1 MNTTQQMSAIF
12 KTHIIPNLKR
22 DALDAS
28 ETKAIHQVLELLE
41 ATDTDAYKNIQS
53 NSDFSG
59 ITANFTT
66 QVAQHIY
73 FHPKRYT
80 DTTEGIAFVT
90 AWLPLLKEGYYP
102 DEKSTNKLVEFL
114 TFNLGYFQSE
124 AFSEATEQQLLQVI
138 KILVESTSEAALPI
152 AQFLILRIFD
162 IRDVLSSEYLIQNC
176 LKHDLL
182 SGTYAVK
189 QDDETISTF
198 PFTIDSNFINC
209 FFEGN
214 WELFIHKFHQ
224 LLPVGRMYEKS
235 AYDIMI
241 SWFSSDLAAFYE
253 ANPNS
258 ALTAIEAL
266 KERLIWA
273 DAQSDALLH
282 LTTAEGNYPLMQ
294 ALANKKWDSGD
305 VLLFNVR
312 DTSLPKPEQDAGY
325 INFLDW
331 LIADS
336 GANLNSEAFKDY
348 GIKIL
353 SENTANNLPIECIP
367 FWFQIAHPQTGFKN
381 HSETFNT
388 LFSKLFLEDDS
399 FGLLPTMRLK
409 GEDVQVTGPFVI
421 RTIAQS
427 HSDVMLWLDPLKKEG
442 LKNPL
447 NQFLIRAFCDA
458 GEALLELFP
467 AEEQEK
473 LQRFLLTLAYS
484 SRDAS
489 AVVRAKNIPLI
500 AEALGFLCVEAGN
513 FTRVNEI
520 WALKDLDVNA
530 VEVCNQFARKHYINE
545 NRPLTLNIIQA
556 WFNYLGDYY
565 YSVTKEAV
573 WVPEALTTQGE
584 RVAQYFNLQNEDVGF
599 FLDRLVNRILSFH
612 KRCKSKEATNPI
624 FKAIS
629 ADIEV
634 FLVDFLGKLKNEK
647 LHLNTITHLYEY
659 SNSDDSRFS
668 SNDTLYDQIE
678 SYSQFVLETEEA
690 ELEEATEQDAEE
702 TQESESAEEFVNT
715 VPSSTIDINAIEVNH
730 HYVETLLTNLETYK
744 TAGCETELL
753 DFFNTRIADLKTWL
767 SNDDTGLEMRF
778 GQTLYMTLLDTDL
791 APGTPL
797 ETYGNLSKN
806 IFVHLVKGSNLANS
820 YAMGLKAI
828 SKSGAYSDPLANAL
842 LQVADQLN
850 A

>member
-1 MNTTQQMSAIF
+1 MSAIF
-12 KTHIIPNLKR
+12 KTHIIPNLK
-22 DALDAS
+22 LDTLEAS
-28 ETKAIHQVLELLE
+28 ETKAIHQVLEVLE
-41 ATDTDAYKNIQS
+41 ATDTDVYKNIQN

-59 ITANFTT
+59 ITADFTT
-66 QVAQHIY
+66 QVAQQIY
-73 FHPKRYT
+73 FHPKRYAV
-80 DTTEGIAFVT
+80 TTEGISFVT
-90 AWLPLLKEGYYP
+90 AWLPLLKEGYFP

-114 TFNLGYFQSE
+114 TFNLAYFQSE
-124 AFSEATEQQLLQVI
+124 AFSETTEQQLFQVI
-138 KILVESTSEAALPI
+138 KILVESPSEVALPI
-152 AQFLILRIFD
+152 TQFLIQRIFD
-162 IRDVLSSEYLIQNC
+162 IRDVLSSEYVIKNC

-189 QDDETISTF
+189 QDDETIDTF
-198 PFTIDSNFINC
+198 SFTIDSNFVNC
-209 FFEGN
+209 FFEDN

-224 LLPVGRMYEKS
+224 LLPVGPMYEKT
-235 AYDIMI
+235 AYDIMTP
-241 SWFSSDLAAFYE
+241 WFSSDLAAFYE
-253 ANPNS
+253 ANPNI

-266 KERLIWA
+266 KERLIWG

-294 ALANKKWDSGD
+294 TLANKKWNSGD
-305 VLLFNVR
+305 VLLFNTR
-312 DTSLPKPEQDAGY
+312 DTSLPKQQQDTGY

-353 SENTANNLPIECIP
+353 SENIANNLPLECIP
-367 FWFQIAHPQTGFKN
+367 FWFQIAHPQTDFKK

-409 GEDVQVTGPFVI
+409 GEDFQVTGAFVI

-427 HSDVMLWLDPLKKEG
+427 HSDVMLWLDSLKKEG

-447 NQFLIRAFCDA
+447 NQFLIRALCDA

-473 LQRFLLTLAYS
+473 LQRFLLTLAHS
-484 SRDAS
+484 SRDAN
-489 AVVRAKNIPLI
+489 AIVRAKNIPLI

-520 WALKDLDVNA
+520 WALKDLDANA
-530 VEVCNQFARKHYINE
+530 TDVCNQFARKHYINE

-565 YSVTKEAV
+565 YSLTKEAV
-573 WVPEALTTQGE
+573 WVPEVLTTQGV
-584 RVAQYFNLQNEDVGF
+584 RLAQYFNLQNEDVGF
-599 FLDRLVNRILSFH
+599 FIHRLVNRILSFH

-624 FKAIS
+624 FKTIS

-634 FLVDFLGKLKNEK
+634 FLTDFLGKLKNEK

-659 SNSDDSRFS
+659 SNSDDSHFS
-668 SNDTLYDQIE
+668 SNDDLYDQIE
-678 SYSQFVLETEEA
+678 SYSQFVLETEAA
-690 ELEEATEQDAEE
+690 ESEVATEQESKEA
-702 TQESESAEEFVNT
+702 QESESTEEFVNT
-715 VPSSTIDINAIEVNH
+715 VPTSKIDINAIEMNQY
-730 HYVETLLTNLETYK
+730 YVEALLTNLETYK
-744 TAGCETELL
+744 TAGCETQLL
-753 DFFNTRIADLKTWL
+753 EFFNTHIEDLKTWL
-767 SNDDTGLEMRF
+767 SNDESGLEMRF
-778 GQTLYMTLLDTDL
+778 GQTLYMTLLDADL
-791 APGTPL
+791 ALGTPL

-806 IFVHLVKGSNLANS
+806 IFVHLIKDSNLATS

-828 SKSGAYSDPLANAL
+828 SKSGAYSDQLTTAL
-842 LQVADQLN
+842 LQVVDQLN

>member
-1 MNTTQQMSAIF
+1 MSAIF
-12 KTHIIPNLKR
+12 KTHIIPNLKL
-22 DALDAS
+22 DALETS
-28 ETKAIHQVLELLE
+28 ETKALQQVLEILE
-41 ATDTDAYKNIQS
+41 ATDTDVYKNIQT

-59 ITANFTT
+59 ITADFTT
-66 QVAQHIY
+66 QVTQQIY
-73 FHPKRYT
+73 FHPKRYANT
-80 DTTEGIAFVT
+80 EEGIAFVT
-90 AWLPLLKEGYYP
+90 AWLPLLNEGIYP
-102 DEKSTNKLVEFL
+102 DEKNVNKLVEFL

-124 AFSEATEQQLLQVI
+124 AFSEATAQQLFQVI
-138 KILVESTSEAALPI
+138 KILVESPSEAALPI
-152 AQFLILRIFD
+152 AQFLIQRIFD

-176 LKHDLL
+176 LKHNLL

-198 PFTIDSNFINC
+198 PFTIDSNFINY

-214 WELFIHKFHQ
+214 WELFIHQFHQ
-224 LLPVGRMYEKS
+224 LLPVGRVYEKS
-235 AYDIMI
+235 AYDIMTP
-241 SWFSSDLAAFYE
+241 WFSSDLAAFYE

-282 LTTAEGNYPLMQ
+282 LTTTEGNYPLMQ
-294 ALANKKWDSGD
+294 TLANKKWDSGD
-305 VLLFNVR
+305 VLLFNTR
-312 DTSLPKPEQDAGY
+312 DTSLPKEQQDAGY
-325 INFLDW
+325 INFLNW

-381 HSETFNT
+381 HSETFNA

-421 RTIAQS
+421 RTIAES
-427 HSDVMLWLDPLKKEG
+427 HSNVLLWFERLQNDG

-458 GEALLELFP
+458 GEALLELFT
-467 AEEQEK
+467 AEEQEN
-473 LQRFLLTLAYS
+473 LQRLLLNLAYAT
-484 SRDAS
+484 RDAS
-489 AVVRAKNIPLI
+489 AIVKAKNIPLI
-500 AEALGFLCVEAGN
+500 AETLGFLCVESGN

-520 WALKDLDVNA
+520 WALKDLDANA
-530 VEVCNQFARKHYINE
+530 TDVCNQFARKHYINE
-545 NRPLTLNIIQA
+545 NRPLTLNTIQA
-556 WFNYLGDYY
+556 LFNYLGDYY
-565 YSVTKEAV
+565 YSLTKEAV
-573 WVPEALTTQGE
+573 WVPEALTTQGT
-584 RVAQYFNLQNEDVGF
+584 RIAQYFNLHNEDVGF
-599 FLDRLVNRILSFH
+599 FIHRLIDRVLSFH
-612 KRCKSKEATNPI
+612 KRCKSKETSNPI
-624 FKAIS
+624 FKSIS

-634 FLVDFLGKLKNEK
+634 FLTDFLGKLNNEK
-647 LHLNTITHLYEY
+647 LHLNTITQLYEY

-668 SNDTLYDQIE
+668 SNDALYDQIE
-678 SYSQFVLETEEA
+678 SYSQFVLESEA
-690 ELEEATEQDAEE
+690 IKSEEATEQVAED
-702 TQESESAEEFVNT
+702 TQELESAEESVNT
-715 VPSSTIDINAIEVNH
+715 VPTSKIDINAIEVNQ
-730 HYVETLLTNLETYK
+730 HYVEMLLTNLETYK

-753 DFFNTRIADLKTWL
+753 DFFNTHIEDLKTWL
-767 SNDDTGLEMRF
+767 KNDKTGLEMRF
-778 GQTLYMTLLDTDL
+778 GQTLYITLLDADL
-791 APGTPL
+791 APGTAL

-806 IFVHLVKGSNLANS
+806 IFVHLVKGSNLATS
-820 YAMGLKAI
+820 YAMGLKTIA
-828 SKSGAYSDPLANAL
+828 KSGAYSDPLANAL

>member
-1 MNTTQQMSAIF
+1 MNTTQHMSAIF
-12 KTHIIPNLKR
+12 KTHIIPNLKL
-22 DALDAS
+22 DALEAS
-28 ETKAIHQVLELLE
+28 ETKALQQVLEILE
-41 ATDTDAYKNIQS
+41 ATDTDVYKNIQN

-59 ITANFTT
+59 ITASFTT
-66 QVAQHIY
+66 QVAQQIY
-73 FHPKRYT
+73 FHPKRYA
-80 DTTEGIAFVT
+80 DTAEGIAFVT
-90 AWLPLLKEGYYP
+90 AWLPLLEEGIYP
-102 DEKSTNKLVEFL
+102 DEKNVNKLVEFL

-124 AFSEATEQQLLQVI
+124 AFSEATAQQLFQVI
-138 KILVESTSEAALPI
+138 KILVESPSEAALPI
-152 AQFLILRIFD
+152 AQFLIQRIFD

-176 LKHDLL
+176 LKHNLL
-182 SGTYAVK
+182 SVTYAVK

-198 PFTIDSNFINC
+198 PFTIDFNFINY

-214 WELFIHKFHQ
+214 WELFIHQFHQ
-224 LLPVGRMYEKS
+224 LLPVGRVYEKS
-235 AYDIMI
+235 AYDIMTP
-241 SWFSSDLAAFYE
+241 WFSSDLANFYE

-258 ALTAIEAL
+258 ALSAIEAL
-266 KERLIWA
+266 KDRLIWA

-294 ALANKKWDSGD
+294 TLANKKWNSGD
-305 VLLFNVR
+305 VLLFNTR
-312 DTSLPKPEQDAGY
+312 DTSLPKQQQDAGY

-381 HSETFNT
+381 HSETFNA

-427 HSDVMLWLDPLKKEG
+427 HSNVLLWFERLQNDG

-458 GEALLELFP
+458 GEALLELFT
-467 AEEQEK
+467 AEEQEN
-473 LQRFLLTLAYS
+473 LQRLLLNLAYAT
-484 SRDAS
+484 RDAS
-489 AVVRAKNIPLI
+489 AIVKAKNIPLI
-500 AEALGFLCVEAGN
+500 AETLGFLCVESGN

-520 WALKDLDVNA
+520 WALKDLDANA
-530 VEVCNQFARKHYINE
+530 TDVCNQFARKHYINE
-545 NRPLTLNIIQA
+545 NRPLTLNTIQA
-556 WFNYLGDYY
+556 LFNYLGDYY
-565 YSVTKEAV
+565 YSLTKEAV
-573 WVPEALTTQGE
+573 WVPEALTTQGT
-584 RVAQYFNLQNEDVGF
+584 RIAQYFNPHNEDVGF
-599 FLDRLVNRILSFH
+599 FIHRLIDRVLSFH
-612 KRCKSKEATNPI
+612 KRCKSKETSNPI
-624 FKAIS
+624 FKSIS

-634 FLVDFLGKLKNEK
+634 FLIDFLGKLNNEK
-647 LHLNTITHLYEY
+647 LHLNTITQLYEY

-668 SNDTLYDQIE
+668 TNDALYDQIE
-678 SYSQFVLETEEA
+678 SYSQFVLETEA
-690 ELEEATEQDAEE
+690 TKSEEATEQDAED
-702 TQESESAEEFVNT
+702 TQESESAEGSVDT
-715 VPSSTIDINAIEVNH
+715 VPTSKIDINAIEVNQ
-730 HYVETLLTNLETYK
+730 HYVEALLTNLETYK

-753 DFFNTRIADLKTWL
+753 DFFNTHIENLKTWL
-767 SNDDTGLEMRF
+767 TNDKTGLEMRF

-791 APGTPL
+791 APGTAL

-806 IFVHLVKGSNLANS
+806 IFVHLVKGSNLATS
-820 YAMGLKAI
+820 YAMGLKTIA
-828 SKSGAYSDPLANAL
+828 KSGAYSDPLANAL